1 MIIEP
6 DGEQVWVA
14 VGEYRHGG
22 LREDG
27 WMGLISLLSFEF
39 LLALLAGVAWW
50 NTATLASDRTGWQVA
65 WVVIGWVLLL
75 ALIVG
80 GIAYGSYLY
89 ARKQAFLQVGPG
101 DVVYVYQGVP
111 GQIGSLKLQWLVS
124 RTAISIDAVPPADQA
139 RLREGMRFDSLA
151 AALQRA
157 RSLEPT
163 TQLFP

>member
-1 MIIEP
+1 M
-6 DGEQVWVA
+6 A
-14 VGEYRHGG
+14 CSR
-22 LREDG
+22 
-27 WMGLISLLSFEF
+27 SS
-39 LLALLAGVAWW
+39 AGYCC
-50 NTATLASDRTGWQVA
+50 
-65 WVVIGWVLLL
+65 L

-111 GQIGSLKLQWLVS
+111 GQIGSLKLQWLVERDRPS
-124 RTAISIDAVPPADQA
+124 RSTLLHPPTRQT
-139 RLREGMRFDSLA
+139 LREGMRFDSLD
-151 AALQRA
+151 AALEKA